1 MADREQFEACS
12 IVKWHPRAPKVGTT
26 FLRYDETVKDG
37 PRGYIA
43 TAVEY
48 AWRIWQVARRQGRE
62 EMKRR
67 ALCAAQGVCMDV
79 MAHPD
84 VQAIMRGDMA
94 SAVKAACEAASMGV
108 ADRIEA
114 KIRALPLDEE
124 DGRD

>member
-1 MADREQFEACS
+1 MADREQFEAWLS
-12 IVKWHPRAPKVGTT
+12 APPAEAQYRHY
-26 FLRYDETVKDG
+26 LHASLW
-37 PRGYIA
+37 ICWQA
-43 TAVEY
+43 ASTA
-48 AWRIWQVARRQGRE
+48 ARRQGRE